1 MAAQFTTTAGFRRA
15 TTDFTW
21 SSSVKSMCTHST
33 PSLRHSLKA
42 QRGTRETSVTH
53 EQRVHPR
60 HTALT
65 ETQTCRRCGTVQVS
79 RVARCVQPMVLRV
92 QSQPRHRCCWFSMR
106 LDPVPATVRFG
117 GGAGR
122 TGPRIQMHLQQA
134 RLAHPYFCKVAGLPE
149 QHSTQKYA
157 LPASRRNM
165 AIAVISP
172 GAPPDGIMI
181 HDLGG
186 PGALELTRTANTW
199 ERQWLHLGA

>member
-42 QRGTRETSVTH
+42 QRGTRETAVTH
-53 EQRVHPR
+53 VQRNHPR

-65 ETQTCRRCGTVQVS
+65 ETQTCQRCGTVQVS
-79 RVARCVQPMVLRV
+79 RVARCVQPMVLHV
-92 QSQPRHRCCWFSMR
+92 LSQPRHPRCWFSMR

-117 GGAGR
+117 GGAER

-134 RLAHPYFCKVAGLPE
+134 RLARPFFARLQAFLNNTAPRNTRYRQVGR
-149 QHSTQKYA
+149 T
-157 LPASRRNM
+157 SRRNM
-165 AIAVISP
+165 ATAVISP

-181 HDLGG
+181 HDLLDPGG
-186 PGALELTRTANTW
+186 PGV
-199 ERQWLHLGA
+199 H